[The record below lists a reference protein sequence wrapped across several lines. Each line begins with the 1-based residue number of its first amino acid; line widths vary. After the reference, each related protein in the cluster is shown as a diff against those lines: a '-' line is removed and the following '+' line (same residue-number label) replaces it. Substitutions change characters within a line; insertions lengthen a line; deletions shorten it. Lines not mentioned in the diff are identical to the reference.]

1 MDALA
6 ASNVYELIINLL
18 QNATM
23 STASARYTTDTAIN
37 LIDPKEDNSLFL
49 LSNISATK
57 SLELNN
63 KVDLI
68 LQDLGVKEQSNRLW
82 NNLDNL
88 GSVVLAA
95 QKNISLMRDVQQLL
109 EDHHDRISTV
119 FTAVDDAREGLDLI
133 EETIIEFNEDVEG
146 IKQRVNSIQYFTSSS
161 IKESIKNLTE
171 NAKEVDLLDKDF
183 SQLEEKTE
191 EHSKQIKLL
200 RKDLGVLKEKI
211 DEAREKAAKIRIGV
225 RSDVGSGCIR
235 EFLSPMRP
243 TTSNTISLKYRPVM
257 DSPDSLLLFTQV
269 PATRTQSREYLA
281 IELKQK
287 KIHAA
292 IIKRNIVYIP
302 ASSRYTWYHIEVK
315 RIANTVQVSVVQRLS
330 VGGDSSRDIDEPTQV
345 VVGKP
350 DVNSDV

>member
-95 QKNISLMRDVQQLL
+95 QKNISLMRGN
-109 EDHHDRISTV
+109 
-119 FTAVDDAREGLDLI
+119 F
-133 EETIIEFNEDVEG
+133 
-146 IKQRVNSIQYFTSSS
+146 
-161 IKESIKNLTE
+161 
-171 NAKEVDLLDKDF
+171 
-183 SQLEEKTE
+183 
-191 EHSKQIKLL
+191 
-200 RKDLGVLKEKI
+200 
-211 DEAREKAAKIRIGV
+211 
-225 RSDVGSGCIR
+225 
-235 EFLSPMRP
+235 
-243 TTSNTISLKYRPVM
+243 
-257 DSPDSLLLFTQV
+257 
-269 PATRTQSREYLA
+269 
-281 IELKQK
+281 
-287 KIHAA
+287 
-292 IIKRNIVYIP
+292 
-302 ASSRYTWYHIEVK
+302 
-315 RIANTVQVSVVQRLS
+315 
-330 VGGDSSRDIDEPTQV
+330 
-345 VVGKP
+345 
-350 DVNSDV
+350 